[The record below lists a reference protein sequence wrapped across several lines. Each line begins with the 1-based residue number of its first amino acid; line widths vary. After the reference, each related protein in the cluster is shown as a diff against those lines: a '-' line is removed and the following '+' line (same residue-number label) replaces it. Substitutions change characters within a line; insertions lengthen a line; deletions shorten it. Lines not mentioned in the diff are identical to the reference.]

1 MLIFVAGLSA
11 DSRCERSSSTA
22 EVVVLVGPG
31 PFFVLLCLVCAALVC
46 FRRNANLAGG
56 FAGRRVL
63 VCPFLVVSAF
73 CG

>member
-1 MLIFVAGLSA
+1 MLIFVAGLSV

-22 EVVVLVGPG
+22 EVVVLVGPD
-31 PFFVLLCLVCAALVC
+31 PFFLLCLVCAALVC

-63 VCPFLVVSAF
+63 FCRFLVGSAF
-73 CG
+73 RG